1 MQTCAKACGLR
12 LGCGVGGSRRLAGG
26 AGQRWALRSR
36 DSSNGGGDNGA
47 AGAFRLLERL
57 LPRHDDFARR
67 HIGPGDKDQRDM
79 LQALGL
85 ASIDELMEKTVPA
98 SIRLKRPLKMEDPI
112 CENEILATLRAISS
126 KNQIWRSY
134 IGMGYYNCSVPQ
146 TILRN
151 LLENSGWI
159 TQYTPYQPEVSQG
172 RLESLLNYQTM
183 VCDMT
188 GMDIANASLLDE
200 ATAAAEAMQLCYRH
214 NKRKTFFVD
223 RRCHPQ
229 TIAVIQTR
237 AKYAGVLIELKLPH
251 EMDFS
256 GKDVSGVLFQ
266 YPDTEGKVE
275 DFTELVERAHQAGS
289 LACCATDLL
298 ALCILK
304 PPGEFGVDIAL
315 GSSQR
320 FGVPLGYG
328 GPHAAFFAVRESL
341 VRMMPGRMVG
351 VTRDATGKE
360 VYRLALQT
368 REQHIRR
375 DKATSNICTAQALLA
390 NMAAMFAIYHGSR
403 GLEHIAKRVH
413 NATLILSEGLKR
425 AGHQLQ
431 HDLFFDT
438 LKVQCGCSVKEVLG
452 RAAQRQI
459 NFRLFEDGTLG
470 ISLDET
476 VSEKDLDDLL
486 WIFGCESSAELVAES
501 MGEEQR
507 GIPGSA
513 FKRTSPFLT
522 NQVFNSYHSE
532 TNIVRY
538 MKKLENKDI
547 SLVHSMIPL
556 GSCTMKLNS
565 SSELTPITWSEF
577 ANIHPFVPLEQAQGY
592 QQLFQELEKDLCELT
607 GYDKICLQPNSGAQG
622 EYAGLATIRAYLEG
636 RGEGHRTVHVPQ
648 QGLSSQSPSRSGG
661 AQGEYAGLATIRAY
675 LEGRGEGHR
684 TVCLIPKSAHGTNP
698 ASAHMAGMKIQPV
711 EVDKCGNIDIAHL
724 KAMVDKHKENLAA
737 IMITY
742 PSTNGLFEE
751 NISDVC
757 DLIHQH
763 GGQVYLD
770 GANMNAQVGICRP
783 GDFGSDVSHLNL
795 HKTFCIPHGGGG
807 PGMGPIG
814 VKKHLAPFLPSHPII
829 SVKPDEDAWPVGTV
843 SAAPWGSSSILP
855 ISWAYIKMMG
865 ANGLK
870 QATEIAILN
879 ANYMA
884 KRLEK
889 HYRVLFRGYVAHE
902 FILDTRPF
910 KKSANIEA
918 VDVAKRLQDYGF
930 HAPTMSWP
938 VAGTLM
944 IEPTESEDKAELDRF
959 CDAMINIR
967 QEIAD
972 IEEGR
977 IDPHVNPL
985 KMSPHSLT
993 CVTSSHWGRPYSREV
1008 AAFPLVSSPLKVTV
1022 LAGGVHVRTRGHCLL

>member
-1 MQTCAKACGLR
+1 MQTCARAWGLR
-12 LGCGVGGSRRLAGG
+12 LGCGVGGGRRLAGG
-26 AGQRWALRSR
+26 TGPLWVPRGR
-36 DSSNGGGDNGA
+36 DSSSCGGDSSR
-47 AGAFRLLERL
+47 AGDSRLLERL

-67 HIGPGDKDQRDM
+67 HIGPGDKDQREM

-85 ASIDELMEKTVPA
+85 ASIDELIEKTVPA
-98 SIRLKRPLKMEDPI
+98 SIRLKRPLKMEDPVSSI
-112 CENEILATLRAISS
+112 KILNLYFFWVNKKGCRDMPQLLLALEVPLEDAALAYLLRYWFIELSLTFPKLSMEEVLVFGSILNIAPFHSLKVDLNQRVILYLTSTDREDCAHEGEEIS
-126 KNQIWRSY
+126 QY
-134 IGMGYYNCSVPQ
+134 HPSVLNGFHRDG
-146 TILRN
+146 TNKFR
-151 LLENSGWI
+151 I

-183 VCDMT
+183 VCDIT
-188 GMDIANASLLDE
+188 GMDMANASLLDE
-200 ATAAAEAMQLCYRH
+200 ATAAAEAMQLCHRH
-214 NKRKTFFVD
+214 NKRKRFFVD
-223 RRCHPQ
+223 PRCHPQ
-229 TIAVIQTR
+229 TIAVVQTR
-237 AKYAGVLIELKLPH
+237 AKYNGVLIELKLPH
-251 EMDFS
+251 KMDFS
-256 GKDVSGVLFQ
+256 GNDVSGVLFQ

-275 DFTELVERAHQAGS
+275 DFTELVERAHQTGS

-298 ALCILK
+298 ALCILR

-390 NMAAMFAIYHGSR
+390 NMAAMFAIYHGSH
-403 GLEHIAKRVH
+403 GLEHIARRVH

-438 LKVQCGCSVKEVLG
+438 LKIQCGCSVKEVLD
-452 RAAQRQI
+452 RATQRQI

-476 VSEKDLDDLL
+476 VNEKDLDDLL

-507 GIPGSA
+507 GIPGTA
-513 FKRTSPFLT
+513 FKRTSSFLT
-522 NQVFNSYHSE
+522 HQVFNSYHSE

-565 SSELTPITWSEF
+565 SSELAPITWKEF
-577 ANIHPFVPLEQAQGY
+577 ANIHPFVPLDQAQGY

-607 GYDKICLQPNSGAQG
+607 GYDRISFQPNSGAQG
-622 EYAGLATIRAYLEG
+622 EYAGLATIRAYFDG
-636 RGEGHRTVHVPQ
+636 K
-648 QGLSSQSPSRSGG
+648 
-661 AQGEYAGLATIRAY
+661 
-675 LEGRGEGHR
+675 GEGHR

-711 EVDKCGNIDIAHL
+711 EVDKYGNIDTAHL
-724 KAMVDKHKENLAA
+724 EAMVDKHKENLAA

-742 PSTNGLFEE
+742 PSTNGVFEE
-751 NISDVC
+751 NIGDVC

-829 SVKPDEDAWPVGTV
+829 SVKPSEDDRPVGTV

-865 ANGLK
+865 GKGLK

-889 HYRVLFRGYVAHE
+889 HYRVLFRGARGYVAHE

-918 VDVAKRLQDYGF
+918 VDVAKRLQDYG
-930 HAPTMSWP
+930 
-938 VAGTLM
+938 
-944 IEPTESEDKAELDRF
+944 E
-959 CDAMINIR
+959 
-967 QEIAD
+967 
-972 IEEGR
+972 
-977 IDPHVNPL
+977 
-985 KMSPHSLT
+985 
-993 CVTSSHWGRPYSREV
+993 
-1008 AAFPLVSSPLKVTV
+1008 
-1022 LAGGVHVRTRGHCLL
+1022 

>member
-1 MQTCAKACGLR
+1 MQLCAGVWGLR
-12 LGCGVGGSRRLAGG
+12 LGRGR
-26 AGQRWALRSR
+26 
-36 DSSNGGGDNGA
+36 GA
-47 AGAFRLLERL
+47 AAASRLLERL

-67 HIGPGDKDQRDM
+67 HIGPGDKDQREM

-85 ASIDELMEKTVPA
+85 ASIDELIDKTVPN
-98 SIRLKRPLKMEDPI
+98 SIRLKRPLKMEDPV
-112 CENEILATLRAISS
+112 CENEILANLRAISS
-126 KNQIWRSY
+126 KNQVWRSY

-146 TILRN
+146 AILRN
-151 LLENSGWI
+151 LLENPGWI

-183 VCDMT
+183 VCDIT
-188 GMDIANASLLDE
+188 GMDMANASLLDE
-200 ATAAAEAMQLCYRH
+200 ATAAAEAMQLCCRH
-214 NKRKTFFVD
+214 NKRKKFFVD
-223 RRCHPQ
+223 PRCHPQ
-229 TIAVIQTR
+229 TIAVVQTR
-237 AKYAGVLIELKLPH
+237 AKYRGITIELKLPH

-275 DFTELVERAHQAGS
+275 DFTELVERAHQTGS
-289 LACCATDLL
+289 LTCCATDLL

-320 FGVPLGYG
+320 FGVPMGYG

-390 NMAAMFAIYHGSR
+390 NMAAMFAVYHGSH
-403 GLEHIAKRVH
+403 GLKHIATRVH

-438 LKVQCGCSVKEVLG
+438 VKVHCGCAVKEVLS

-459 NFRLFEDGTLG
+459 NFRVFEDDTLG

-476 VSEKDLDDLL
+476 VNEKDLDDLL

-501 MGEEQR
+501 MGEEWR
-507 GIPGSA
+507 GIPGSE

-522 NQVFNSYHSE
+522 HQVFNSYHSE

-556 GSCTMKLNS
+556 ILSLLSLLLSLVLMYTHAFFLS
-565 SSELTPITWSEF
+565 PS
-577 ANIHPFVPLEQAQGY
+577 
-592 QQLFQELEKDLCELT
+592 LFQELEKDLCELT
-607 GYDKICLQPNSGAQG
+607 GYDQISFQPNSGAQG
-622 EYAGLATIRAYLEG
+622 EYAGLATIRAYLNQK
-636 RGEGHRTVHVPQ
+636 GEKQ
-648 QGLSSQSPSRSGG
+648 
-661 AQGEYAGLATIRAY
+661 
-675 LEGRGEGHR
+675 R

-698 ASAHMAGMKIQPV
+698 ASAYMAGMQIQPV
-711 EVDKCGNIDIAHL
+711 EVDRFGNIDTAHL
-724 KAMVDKHKENLAA
+724 KAMVDKYKEKLAA

-742 PSTNGLFEE
+742 PSTNGVFEE

-757 DLIHQH
+757 ALIHQH

-770 GANMNAQVGICRP
+770 GANMNAQVWTLRGA
-783 GDFGSDVSHLNL
+783 FL
-795 HKTFCIPHGGGG
+795 FWAIPHGGGG

-814 VKKHLAPFLPSHPII
+814 KHLAPFLPNHPII
-829 SVKPDEDAWPVGTV
+829 SIKPNEDAWPLGTV

-865 ANGLK
+865 SKGLK

-889 HYRVLFRGYVAHE
+889 HYRVLFKGARGYVAHE

-959 CDAMINIR
+959 CDAMISIR

-977 IDPHVNPL
+977 IDPRVNPL

-993 CVTSSHWGRPYSREV
+993 CITSSHWDRPYSREV
-1008 AAFPLVSSPLKVTV
+1008 AAFPLPFVKAENKFWPAIARIDDIYGDQHLVCTCPPMEVYESPFSEQKRASS
-1022 LAGGVHVRTRGHCLL
+1022 

>member
-1 MQTCAKACGLR
+1 MQTCARAWGLR
-12 LGCGVGGSRRLAGG
+12 LGCGIGGSRRLAGG
-26 AGQRWALRSR
+26 KGPLWVPRGR
-36 DSSNGGGDNGA
+36 DSSSGGDSSR
-47 AGAFRLLERL
+47 AGDSRLLERL

-67 HIGPGDKDQRDM
+67 HIGPGDKDQREM

-85 ASIDELMEKTVPA
+85 ASIDELIEKTVPA
-98 SIRLKRPLKMEDPI
+98 SIRLKRPLKMEDPV
-112 CENEILATLRAISS
+112 CENEILTTLHAISS

-134 IGMGYYNCSVPQ
+134 MGMGYYNCSVPQ

-151 LLENSGWI
+151 LLENAGWI
-159 TQYTPYQPEVSQG
+159 SQYTPYQPEVSQG

-183 VCDMT
+183 VCDIT
-188 GMDIANASLLDE
+188 GMDTANASLLDE
-200 ATAAAEAMQLCYRH
+200 ATAAAEAMQLCHRH
-214 NKRKTFFVD
+214 NKRKKFLVD
-223 RRCHPQ
+223 PRCHPQ
-229 TIAVIQTR
+229 TIAVVQTR
-237 AKYAGVLIELKLPH
+237 AKYNGVLIELKLPH

-275 DFTELVERAHQAGS
+275 DFTELVERAHQTGS

-298 ALCILK
+298 ALCILR

-390 NMAAMFAIYHGSR
+390 NMAAMFAIYHGSH
-403 GLEHIAKRVH
+403 GLKHIARRVH

-431 HDLFFDT
+431 HELFFDT
-438 LKVQCGCSVKEVLG
+438 LKIQCGCSVKEVLD
-452 RAAQRQI
+452 RATQRQI
-459 NFRLFEDGTLG
+459 NFRLFEDGMLG

-501 MGEEQR
+501 MGEERR
-507 GIPGSA
+507 GIPGTA
-513 FKRTSPFLT
+513 FKRTSSFLT
-522 NQVFNSYHSE
+522 HQVFNSYHSE

-565 SSELTPITWSEF
+565 SSELAPITWKEF
-577 ANIHPFVPLEQAQGY
+577 ANIHPFVPLDQAQGY
-592 QQLFQELEKDLCELT
+592 QQLFRELEKDLCELT
-607 GYDKICLQPNSGAQG
+607 GYDRISFQPNSGAQG

-636 RGEGHRTVHVPQ
+636 K
-648 QGLSSQSPSRSGG
+648 
-661 AQGEYAGLATIRAY
+661 
-675 LEGRGEGHR
+675 GEGHR

-711 EVDKCGNIDIAHL
+711 EVDKYGNIDTAHL

-742 PSTNGLFEE
+742 PSTNGVFEE
-751 NISDVC
+751 NIGDVC

-770 GANMNAQVGICRP
+770 GANMNAQ
-783 GDFGSDVSHLNL
+783 
-795 HKTFCIPHGGGG
+795 
-807 PGMGPIG
+807 
-814 VKKHLAPFLPSHPII
+814 
-829 SVKPDEDAWPVGTV
+829 
-843 SAAPWGSSSILP
+843 
-855 ISWAYIKMMG
+855 MMG
-865 ANGLK
+865 GKGLK

-889 HYRVLFRGYVAHE
+889 HYRVLFRGARGYVAHE

-944 IEPTESEDKAELDRF
+944 VEPTESEDKKELDRF
-959 CDAMINIR
+959 CDAMISIR

-977 IDPHVNPL
+977 IDPRVNPL

-993 CVTSSHWGRPYSREV
+993 CVTSSHWDRPYSREV
-1008 AAFPLVSSPLKVTV
+1008 AAFPLPFVKPESKFWPTIARIDDIYGDQHLVCTCPPMEVYESPFSEEKRASS
-1022 LAGGVHVRTRGHCLL
+1022 